1 MFDVGCSALDVR
13 GAPRAA
19 IPLYRRAP
27 PSAHFPPVS
36 TRKTLHAADVSA
48 AFARLVDSI
57 VGRHRQTPR
66 LVLLGIANGGIPVCQ
81 RLAHELASALGRAVE
96 HGTLNVTFHRDDIG
110 RHPIPKDVA
119 ETQIP
124 VEIEGAS
131 VVLVD
136 DVLFSGRTVR
146 AALEE
151 VFSLGRPTR
160 VELAVLVDRG
170 NHRLPIAADHVG
182 AHEAT
187 SPEERV
193 RVRLDPAD
201 PSADIITITAP

>member
-1 MFDVGCSALDVR
+1 M
-13 GAPRAA
+13 
-19 IPLYRRAP
+19 
-27 PSAHFPPVS
+27 S

-57 VGRHRQTPR
+57 TRRHRSTPN

-81 RLAHELASALGRAVE
+81 RLAREVSAALGRTVG
-96 HGTLNVTFHRDDIG
+96 HGVLNVTFHRDDIG

-119 ETQIP
+119 ETHIP
-124 VEIEGAS
+124 AEIEGAT
-131 VVLVD
+131 VLLVD

-170 NHRLPIAADHVG
+170 NHRLPIVADHVG

-201 PSADIITITAP
+201 PSADIITITCP

>member
-1 MFDVGCSALDVR
+1 
-13 GAPRAA
+13 
-19 IPLYRRAP
+19 
-27 PSAHFPPVS
+27 VS

-57 VGRHRQTPR
+57 AHRHRHTPK
-66 LVLLGIANGGIPVCQ
+66 LVLLGIANGGVPVCQ
-81 RLAHELASALGRAVE
+81 RLAAELAAAIGHPPD
-96 HGTLNVTFHRDDIG
+96 HGVLNVTFQRDDIG
-110 RHPIPKDVA
+110 RHPIPKDVP
-119 ETQIP
+119 ETHIP
-124 VEIEGAS
+124 AEIEGAT
-131 VVLVD
+131 VILVD

-170 NHRLPIAADHVG
+170 NRRLPIAADHIG

-201 PSADIITITAP
+201 PSADIITITTP

>member
-1 MFDVGCSALDVR
+1 M
-13 GAPRAA
+13 
-19 IPLYRRAP
+19 
-27 PSAHFPPVS
+27 S

-48 AFARLVDSI
+48 AFARLLDSI
-57 VGRHRQTPR
+57 VRRHRQTTP

-81 RLAHELASALGRAVE
+81 RLARDLGSALGRTIDQGV
-96 HGTLNVTFHRDDIG
+96 LNVTFHRDDIG
-110 RHPIPKDVA
+110 RHPIPKDVT
-119 ETQIP
+119 ETRIP
-124 VEIEGAS
+124 VEVEGAT
-131 VVLVD
+131 VILVD

-170 NHRLPIAADHVG
+170 NHRLPIAADHIG
-182 AHEAT
+182 AHEPT

-193 RVRLDPAD
+193 RVRLHPDD
-201 PSADIITITAP
+201 PSADIITITRPA

>member
-1 MFDVGCSALDVR
+1 M
-13 GAPRAA
+13 
-19 IPLYRRAP
+19 
-27 PSAHFPPVS
+27 S

-48 AFARLVDSI
+48 AFARLVDSLAE
-57 VGRHRQTPR
+57 RHRQTPH
-66 LVLLGIANGGIPVCQ
+66 LVLLGIANGGVPVCQ
-81 RLAHELASALGRAVE
+81 RLARELGAALGRTVAQGV
-96 HGTLNVTFHRDDIG
+96 LNVTFHRDDIG

-119 ETQIP
+119 ETRIP
-124 VEIEGAS
+124 TEIEGAT

-182 AHEAT
+182 AHEPTA
-187 SPEERV
+187 PDERV

-201 PSADIITITAP
+201 PSADIITITRS